1 MWPVFNKQ
9 VKMEFRDKKECSSIA
24 KKQLPQ
30 KSITFSFHLPA
41 QSKNGTRTRFT
52 VPTPSFILP
61 QIRIIFFKYVCSR
74 DLPEAF
80 GGDEAANRK
89 GDVLVIGAGVAGV
102 STAHALAGRGFRV
115 AVVDAA
121 AAAGEECR
129 YRGREKEINKCK
141 RSLFVQKKSWF
152 LEKVFFKKQQHC

>member
-1 MWPVFNKQ
+1 MQQYSNNTTATKKYHIFITRPV
-9 VKMEFRDKKECSSIA
+9 C
-24 KKQLPQ
+24 PQ
-30 KSITFSFHLPA
+30 KA
-41 QSKNGTRTRFT
+41 RTHFT
-52 VPTPSFILP
+52 VPTPTFFLP
-61 QIRIIFFKYVCSR
+61 QIHIIYFFLKYVCSR
-74 DLPEAF
+74 DLPDAF
-80 GGDEAANRK
+80 VGDEAANRK

-129 YRGREKEINKCK
+129 YRGREKEINICK

-152 LEKVFFKKQQHC
+152 FLIKQQHY

>member
-1 MWPVFNKQ
+1 MRKNAATKQ
-9 VKMEFRDKKECSSIA
+9 
-24 KKQLPQ
+24 QPQ
-30 KSITFSFHLPA
+30 KSITFSLHDLSARKKQERISLFLP
-41 QSKNGTRTRFT
+41 
-52 VPTPSFILP
+52 PHSFSLK
-61 QIRIIFFKYVCSR
+61 FALLLLLFKKYVCSR
-74 DLPEAF
+74 DLPDAF
-80 GGDEAANRK
+80 GGDETSNRK

-129 YRGREKEINKCK
+129 YRGREKEINICERNLCK
-141 RSLFVQKKSWF
+141 ICAKKSHEF